1 MYRLLIVDDERATL
15 NGLCNYIP
23 WDQMGFIVEGSAAN
37 GKAALAYLE
46 NHTVDVLL
54 SDIRMPVMDGIELVA
69 RVRELGYDMEC
80 VFLSAHRDFEY
91 AKKGLQYGV
100 LDYILKPTKFG
111 DIREVFGHVREKLD
125 EKRNREEIREE
136 NMGKDVIEVK
146 MKESQRLLKDSR
158 YRIREVSEMVGYT
171 NEKNFARAFH
181 LFCQMSP
188 REYRD
193 SQTGSQANGGK
204 NHEAEIL

>member
-125 EKRNREEIREE
+125 EN
-136 NMGKDVIEVK
+136 
-146 MKESQRLLKDSR
+146 
-158 YRIREVSEMVGYT
+158 
-171 NEKNFARAFH
+171 
-181 LFCQMSP
+181 
-188 REYRD
+188 
-193 SQTGSQANGGK
+193 
-204 NHEAEIL
+204 

>member
-1 MYRLLIVDDERATL
+1 MTWNVY
-15 NGLCNYIP
+15 
-23 WDQMGFIVEGSAAN
+23 
-37 GKAALAYLE
+37 
-46 NHTVDVLL
+46 
-54 SDIRMPVMDGIELVA
+54 
-69 RVRELGYDMEC
+69 
-80 VFLSAHRDFEY
+80 FLSAHRDFEY

-136 NMGKDVIEVK
+136 NMGKDVISLVKKYVESHVRTASLEDAADYVNMNAQYLSRLYKKKSGQNFSDYVMEVK

>member
-1 MYRLLIVDDERATL
+1 M
-15 NGLCNYIP
+15 
-23 WDQMGFIVEGSAAN
+23 
-37 GKAALAYLE
+37 
-46 NHTVDVLL
+46 
-54 SDIRMPVMDGIELVA
+54 
-69 RVRELGYDMEC
+69 
-80 VFLSAHRDFEY
+80 
-91 AKKGLQYGV
+91 
-100 LDYILKPTKFG
+100 
-111 DIREVFGHVREKLD
+111 FGHVREKLD
-125 EKRNREEIREE
+125 EKRKREEFREE
-136 NMGKDVIEVK
+136 NMGKDVISLVKKYVESHVRTASLEDAADYVNMNAQYLSRLYKKKSGQNFSDYVMEVK

>member
-1 MYRLLIVDDERATL
+1 MGRNCCITIERQ
-15 NGLCNYIP
+15 Y
-23 WDQMGFIVEGSAAN
+23 GS
-37 GKAALAYLE
+37 GGRE
-46 NHTVDVLL
+46 
-54 SDIRMPVMDGIELVA
+54 VA
-69 RVRELGYDMEC
+69 RILSERLGIPCYGRELLAVTAADNGISIE
-80 VFLSAHRDFEY
+80 E
-91 AKKGLQYGV
+91 
-100 LDYILKPTKFG
+100 LK
-111 DIREVFGHVREKLD
+111 KLD
-125 EKRNREEIREE
+125 EKRKREEFREE
-136 NMGKDVIEVK
+136 NMGKDVISLVKKYVESHVRTASLEDAADYVNMNAQYLSRLYKKKSGQNFSDYVMEVK